1 MLNGYC
7 VISDYSKDAVK
18 MFELM
23 GVNLKVS
30 ASATRPNEEELKKL
44 VQEYDILIIGAKEK
58 MTPAVYNCATKLK
71 VLGTLSIGLDHIASE
86 FLHSDKIKVFNC
98 PKSNVVSVAEHTFGL
113 ILALQKKVIEGNQAV
128 LQAKGRSGINGL
140 PHDLFGKKIGVIG
153 AGRIATEVM
162 NLAQAFHMEV
172 SCYTFH
178 PERHMDIQGK
188 GVKFVALE
196 KLLRESDIVTLHI
209 ALSKL
214 SERFM
219 DAQKIAVMKDSA
231 ILINTSR
238 EQVMDTAYALDYAAQ
253 HPNFKVGLDIETD
266 DLDMLTRTYSNNVL
280 ITPHIAGVSLE
291 AIIRMDTELAATVVD
306 FLKLQ

>member
-58 MTPAVYNCATKLK
+58 MTPAVYSCATKLK

-113 ILALQKKVIEGNQAV
+113 ILALQKKVVEGNQAV
-128 LQAKGRSGINGL
+128 LHAKGRSGINGL

-178 PERHMDIQGK
+178 PECHMDIQEK

-209 ALSKL
+209 ALSEL
-214 SERFM
+214 SECFM
-219 DAQKIAVMKDSA
+219 DAQKISVMKDSA

-238 EQVMDTAYALDYAAQ
+238 EQVMDTAYALEYAAQ

-266 DLDMLTRTYSNNVL
+266 DLDTLTRTYSNNVL

>member
-30 ASATRPNEEELKKL
+30 TSATRPNEEELKEL

-58 MTPAVYNCATKLK
+58 MTSAVYNCATRLK
-71 VLGTLSIGLDHIASE
+71 VLGTLSIGVDHIASE
-86 FLHSDKIKVFNC
+86 FLHSDRIKVFNC

-113 ILALQKKVIEGNQAV
+113 ILALQKKVTEGNHAV
-128 LQAKGRSGINGL
+128 LQGKGREGINGIS
-140 PHDLFGKKIGVIG
+140 HDLFGKKIGVIG

-172 SCYTFH
+172 LCYTFH
-178 PERHMDIQGK
+178 PERHLDIQEK
-188 GVKFVALE
+188 GIKFVALE
-196 KLLRESDIVTLHI
+196 KLLRESDIITLHI
-209 ALSKL
+209 ALSQL
-214 SERFM
+214 SEHFM
-219 DAQKIAVMKDSA
+219 DAQKIATMKESA

-238 EQVMDTAYALDYAAQ
+238 EQVMDTAYVLEYAAQ
-253 HPNFKVGLDIETD
+253 HPNFKVGLDIETSG
-266 DLDMLTRTYSNNVL
+266 LDTLTRTYGNNVL

-291 AIIRMDTELAATVVD
+291 AIIRIDTELATTVAE
-306 FLKLQ
+306 FLKLP